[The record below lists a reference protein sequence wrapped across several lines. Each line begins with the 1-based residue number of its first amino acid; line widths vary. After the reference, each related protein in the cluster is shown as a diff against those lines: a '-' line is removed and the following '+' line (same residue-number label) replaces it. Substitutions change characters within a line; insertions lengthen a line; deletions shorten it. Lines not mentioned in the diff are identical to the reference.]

1 MPLTSESEWAE
12 RICLDPSQSLWDT
25 GGAEGES
32 ACDPTAG
39 PHRRRRAP
47 ATARPCGEHSVRHAW
62 GSAAPGS
69 PRARPAWAF
78 VNSPLVGEPRPALF
92 TGTDATP
99 LLLTVDAGP

>member
-1 MPLTSESEWAE
+1 M
-12 RICLDPSQSLWDT
+12 
-25 GGAEGES
+25 
-32 ACDPTAG
+32 
-39 PHRRRRAP
+39 
-47 ATARPCGEHSVRHAW
+47 RHAW

-78 VNSPLVGEPRPALF
+78 VNSPLVGEQCPALF